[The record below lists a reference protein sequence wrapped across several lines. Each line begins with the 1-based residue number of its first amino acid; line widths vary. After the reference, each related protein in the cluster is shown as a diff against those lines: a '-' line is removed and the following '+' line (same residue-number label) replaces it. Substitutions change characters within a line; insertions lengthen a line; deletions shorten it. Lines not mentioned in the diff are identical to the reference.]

1 MLEWVRKELLYTAST
16 SIVKK
21 VKGKMR
27 LYYLIA
33 GRGNDAVTPDQEDLD
48 RYKRGKLTSK
58 GFMLNYRAKLL
69 RPEAEEWMRRVASEA
84 TSKDVVLVSKGETGE
99 FCYRILLAELM
110 LNMYSGQMNLRYM
123 GELKESES

>member
-1 MLEWVRKELLYTAST
+1 VRKELLYTGSV
-16 SIVKK
+16 SVVRK

-33 GRGNDAVTPDQEDLD
+33 GRGNDAITPDRSDLE
-48 RYKRGKLTSK
+48 RYKRGELTSK

-69 RPEAEEWMRRVASEA
+69 RPEADEWMRRVASEA
-84 TSKDVVLVSKGETGE
+84 TSEDVVLVSKEESGDR
-99 FCYRILLAELM
+99 YRILLAELI

-123 GELKESES
+123 GELKEP

>member
-1 MLEWVRKELLYTAST
+1 LLELVRKELLYTGSV
-16 SIVKK
+16 SVVRK

-33 GRGNDAVTPDQEDLD
+33 GRGNDAITPDRSDLE
-48 RYKRGKLTSK
+48 RYKRGELTSK

-69 RPEAEEWMRRVASEA
+69 RPEADEWMRRVASEA
-84 TSKDVVLVSKGETGE
+84 TSEDVVLVSKEESGD
-99 FCYRILLAELM
+99 CYRILLAELI

-123 GELKESES
+123 GELKEP